1 MTFLVTN
8 DDGFEA
14 EGLNVLSERLSRE
27 HRVFVIAPDG
37 NRSAISH
44 GITIYEPLR
53 LRCVRKDVWACSGKP
68 ADCSAVA
75 IKSDFLPEKI
85 DAVISGINHGAN
97 LGTDVVYSGTCGAA
111 REAVLCGVPAI
122 AVSLEAVSGKI
133 ERFDVLADFIARN
146 IEKLVSLSDAGEK
159 STFVNVNALSLTE
172 YKGAVLTHVLSSRKY
187 DSGFSVSKDGDEYV
201 LQGVGGNLL
210 HSFSEDSDNGLSE
223 RGYIAISC
231 IHAEPWACKVDGIDF
246 SL

>member
-68 ADCSAVA
+68 ADCSSVA
-75 IKSDFLPEKI
+75 IKSDFLSEKI
-85 DAVISGINHGAN
+85 DAVPYVYNKGKYETLDRLEGLYKNLNSGEI
-97 LGTDVVYSGTCGAA
+97 
-111 REAVLCGVPAI
+111 
-122 AVSLEAVSGKI
+122 K
-133 ERFDVLADFIARN
+133 
-146 IEKLVSLSDAGEK
+146 
-159 STFVNVNALSLTE
+159 
-172 YKGAVLTHVLSSRKY
+172 
-187 DSGFSVSKDGDEYV
+187 
-201 LQGVGGNLL
+201 
-210 HSFSEDSDNGLSE
+210 
-223 RGYIAISC
+223 
-231 IHAEPWACKVDGIDF
+231 
-246 SL
+246 

>member
-75 IKSDFLPEKI
+75 I
-85 DAVISGINHGAN
+85 SGINHGAN

-111 REAVLCGVPAI
+111 REAVLCGVPAV

-133 ERFDVLADFIARN
+133 ERFDVMADFVARN

-159 STFVNVNALSLTE
+159 STFVNVNALSLSK
-172 YKGAVLTHVLSSRKY
+172 YKGAVLTDVLSTRKY
-187 DSGFSVSKDGDEYV
+187 DSRLSVSKDGDEYV

-231 IHAEPWACKVDGIDF
+231 IHAEPLASKVDGIDF